1 MKPNKKHIDLNLLK
15 SKGTGFTIP
24 KGYFVSL
31 ESKVLSKV
39 SLDIP
44 TDYFDNLENKVF
56 KRIEK
61 EVKYPVKV
69 ISLRQ
74 KIIRRYAPLLAAASV
89 VLFIGLNFYNNSNT
103 LSFDSLDSTA
113 INNWLEDANYN
124 TSDSYV
130 LGELLDADD
139 ISSLTASN
147 TSTLN
152 DVQLLDYLDNTDIDN
167 LILNN

>member
-1 MKPNKKHIDLNLLK
+1 MKHNKKYIDLNLIK
-15 SKGTGFTIP
+15 AKGTGFCVP
-24 KGYFVSL
+24 DGYFDSL

-39 SLDIP
+39 SHDIP
-44 TDYFDNLENKVF
+44 TDYFDRLEDKVF
-56 KRIEK
+56 KRIEE
-61 EVKYPVKV
+61 EVKHPVKV

-103 LSFDSLDSTA
+103 ISFDSLDTTTVSS
-113 INNWLEDANYN
+113 WLEDINYDA
-124 TSDSYV
+124 SDSYV

-147 TSTLN
+147 ESTL
-152 DVQLLDYLDNTDIDN
+152 DDAQLLDYLDNTNIDN

>member
-15 SKGTGFTIP
+15 AKGTGFTVP

-39 SLDIP
+39 SPDIP
-44 TDYFDNLENKVF
+44 TDYFDNLEDKVF

-103 LSFDSLDSTA
+103 LSFDSLDSAA

-152 DVQLLDYLDNTDIDN
+152 DAQLLDYLDNTDIDN